1 MDKDISV
8 FYVKNWQRR
17 GTSAFF
23 HNDEKSMMKIL
34 LYPYDNEN
42 IDFVAR
48 GLEFFQTIIFVE
60 TFCGCTNY
68 SQVISSWYITVLR
81 FLIINS
87 YLPGFILSIE

>member
-1 MDKDISV
+1 MDKGISV

-34 LYPYDNEN
+34 LYPYDNGN

-48 GLEFFQTIIFVE
+48 GLEFFQTIIFVVP
-60 TFCGCTNY
+60 FCGYTELFTGY
-68 SQVISSWYITVLR
+68 F
-81 FLIINS
+81 FLIFNYIS
-87 YLPGFILSIE
+87 VPYY

>member
-34 LYPYDNEN
+34 FDPMTNKKSISLP
-42 IDFVAR
+42 R
-48 GLEFFQTIIFVE
+48 GLEFFPQ
-60 TFCGCTNY
+60 
-68 SQVISSWYITVLR
+68 L
-81 FLIINS
+81 
-87 YLPGFILSIE
+87 YL

>member
-48 GLEFFQTIIFVE
+48 GLEFFQTIIFVVP
-60 TFCGCTNY
+60 FCGYTQLFTSY
-68 SQVISSWYITVLR
+68 F
-81 FLIINS
+81 FLIKNKTIF
-87 YLPGFILSIE
+87 P